1 MTENEKPQQDRD
13 NVADRLDG
21 LPNPIT
27 IPVLAEALKYQDPTS
42 LNRAVRDGR
51 LKATQVGKIYLIWL
65 DDVREALKSGKI
77 RPRLGQGGNLT
88 TDDSKPISAKNSR
101 KL

>member
-1 MTENEKPQQDRD
+1 MAYNLEKETIEMTKSENPQQDQNRIL
-13 NVADRLDG
+13 DRLDG

-27 IPVLAEALKYQDPTS
+27 IPVLAEALEYQDPTS

-51 LKATQVGKIYLIWL
+51 LKATQVGKIYLIRL
-65 DDVREALKSGKI
+65 DDVREALKSGRI
-77 RPRLGQGGNLT
+77 RPRV
-88 TDDSKPISAKNSR
+88 SAKNSP

>member
-1 MTENEKPQQDRD
+1 MTENEKPEQDD
-13 NVADRLDG
+13 ATDRLGG

-77 RPRLGQGGNLT
+77 RPRV
-88 TDDSKPISAKNSR
+88 PAKNSQ

>member
-1 MTENEKPQQDRD
+1 MTENEKPEQDD
-13 NVADRLDG
+13 ATDRLDG

-77 RPRLGQGGNLT
+77 RPRV
-88 TDDSKPISAKNSR
+88 PAKNSQ